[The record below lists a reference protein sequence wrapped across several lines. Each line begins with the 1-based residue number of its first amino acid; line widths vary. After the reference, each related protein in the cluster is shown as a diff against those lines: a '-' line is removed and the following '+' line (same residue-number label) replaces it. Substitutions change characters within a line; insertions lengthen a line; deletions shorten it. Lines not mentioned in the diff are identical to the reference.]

1 MSGTQLPLDLGHRT
15 ALSDGDFLVAPCNAD
30 AYAWLE
36 RWPRWPG
43 PASVIFG
50 PAQCGKTHLAHL
62 FATRSGA
69 VALAAAALT
78 VADPPCLLAQAH
90 AVVVEDCDRAGGD
103 GEGLDETALF
113 HLINLTK
120 ESGGFLLLTG
130 REAPSRWKIGLPD
143 LRSRLNAMAALAI
156 GAPRRRGPG
165 GGPGQAVR
173 RSPGEGRR
181 GSGDLSAGTHGAQ
194 LRRRR
199 RVGRTSRS
207 RRPGRP
213 PRRDGALGAQGA
225 GAGWRLM
232 GLHCLDRCAA
242 GRAMK
247 R

>member
-156 GAPRRRGPG
+156 GAPDDEALA
-165 GGPGQAVR
+165 AVLVKLFADR
-173 RSPGEGRR
+173 QVKVGEDLVTYLLGRMERSFAAAAGLVERLDRAALAGRR
-181 GSGDLSAGTHGAQ
+181 AVTVPLA
-194 LRRRR
+194 R
-199 RVGRTSRS
+199 RVLEQ
-207 RRPGRP
+207 
-213 PRRDGALGAQGA
+213 DG
-225 GAGWRLM
+225 
-232 GLHCLDRCAA
+232 D
-242 GRAMK
+242 
-247 R
+247 